1 VFFAIIL
8 CQYTRLE
15 TYMSLVMKVAATLLG
30 TMAVVACASP
40 PPKAVAP
47 AVASVPASAAP
58 GTTAGAPAADA
69 APAQVNPKLVS
80 QGYKAVK
87 YQGAY
92 VYCRSE
98 PVTGTQF
105 QKKVCLTE
113 AAIKDIEAKTQETVD
128 GMTKQRS
135 GPSCFPGINC

>member
-1 VFFAIIL
+1 
-8 CQYTRLE
+8 
-15 TYMSLVMKVAATLLG
+15 MSLVTKVAATVLG
-30 TMAVVACASP
+30 AMAAVACSSAAPKTAPPSAASAP
-40 PPKAVAP
+40 VGTSTSAATRAPTSPSPSTGAVTGT
-47 AVASVPASAAP
+47 PASAA
-58 GTTAGAPAADA
+58 AA
-69 APAQVNPKLVS
+69 APAQINPKLVS

-87 YQGAY
+87 YRGAY

-128 GMTKQRS
+128 GMTRQRTGPACFP
-135 GPSCFPGINC
+135 GPSC

>member
-1 VFFAIIL
+1 
-8 CQYTRLE
+8 
-15 TYMSLVMKVAATLLG
+15 MSLVTNVAATVLG
-30 TMAVVACASP
+30 AMAVVACSSA
-40 PPKAVAP
+40 PPKAAP
-47 AVASVPASAAP
+47 PSAASAPTSPSTGPAT
-58 GTTAGAPAADA
+58 GTLAAAPAAGGA
-69 APAQVNPKLVS
+69 VAPAQVNPKLVS

-87 YQGAY
+87 YQGTY

-128 GMTKQRS
+128 SMTKQRA
-135 GPSCFPGINC
+135 GPPCFKGVNC